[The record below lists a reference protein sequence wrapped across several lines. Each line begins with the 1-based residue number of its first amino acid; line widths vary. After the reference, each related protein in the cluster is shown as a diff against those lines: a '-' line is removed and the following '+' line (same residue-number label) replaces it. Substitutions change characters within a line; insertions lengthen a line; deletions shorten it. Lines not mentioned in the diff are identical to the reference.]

1 MAGFLKNLIKG
12 PDTTKVN
19 ESNEMGFL
27 DHIEE
32 LRWHII
38 RGGLVVI
45 TIAGV
50 SLFFQDAIFEYII
63 YAPKKPEFITYRMFC
78 ALSEST
84 CFSPPELKLIT
95 RELGEQFF
103 MGMTVSL
110 YLGAIIAF
118 PYLFWE
124 FWRFIK
130 PGLYEKEIKIANRL
144 VGVTSLLFLIGISF
158 GYFIIA
164 PFAITYLGSYT
175 VGTEAVNSPTLSS
188 YITYLTMFTVPVGIA
203 FELPIV
209 VYFLS
214 KLGIIGS
221 SFMKKY
227 RREALLVIFIVAGII
242 TPPDVLTQTL
252 VGIPMYILYELSI
265 GVAKRVERDKIKSN
279 LQ

>member
-110 YLGAIIAF
+110 YLGAIVAF

-265 GVAKRVERDKIKSN
+265 GVAKRVERDRAKSN